1 MFFDLPFLT
10 DIVALQE
17 TCQNLVDTR
26 LFHENASHISHNYK
40 VNDQILKKSVLSLS
54 DKLQPLFTGPHLI
67 LQVHTNG
74 TVTIHLANNVT
85 ECINIRRIKPCHSQS
100 LYGKGK

>member
-17 TCQNLVDTR
+17 THQNLVDTR
-26 LFHENASHISHNYK
+26 LFHENAICISHDYK
-40 VNDQILKKSVLSLS
+40 VNDQILNKSVLSLS
-54 DKLQPLFTGPHLI
+54 DKLKPSLMGPHPI

-74 TVTIHLANNVT
+74 TATIHLANNVT
-85 ECINIRRIKPCHSQS
+85 EHINIQWIKPYHS
-100 LYGKGK
+100 